1 MHTPSSLAATAAA
14 RPALCL
20 CLVAPSGSGKSTTAQ
35 LIRNW
40 LLARGRS
47 VEVVK
52 LAEPLYRLQ
61 AMFYAEAGVRLSPE
75 TQDQKLL
82 ESVATHLRAIHAR
95 ALADGF
101 LRRLEASRAD
111 VVINDDLRDDRV
123 DWPALREAGFLV
135 VKVAARAE
143 VRAQRLAER
152 QDLSIVKDSPL
163 DLQMA
168 RIEADYVLTNNG
180 SLAALEAQ
188 VDGLCRLLVGGRV
201 DGHAGKHT
209 DERAGLPA

>member
-1 MHTPSSLAATAAA
+1 MTNGLSTEKPATSP
-14 RPALCL
+14 RQGLRL

-35 LIRNW
+35 LIRDW
-40 LLARGRS
+40 LHVRGHS

-52 LAEPLYRLQ
+52 LAEPLYRIQ
-61 AMFYAEAGVRLSPE
+61 AMFYAEAGIRLTPE

-101 LRRLEASRAD
+101 LRRLAASRAD

-123 DWPALREAGFLV
+123 DWPALREAGFRV

-143 VRAQRLAER
+143 VRAQRLDER
-152 QDLSIVKDSPL
+152 RDLSVVKDSPL

-188 VDGLCRLLVGGRV
+188 VDGLCRLLL
-201 DGHAGKHT
+201 
-209 DERAGLPA
+209 DERAGAVVA

>member
-1 MHTPSSLAATAAA
+1 MSNHISTDTGAP
-14 RPALCL
+14 RPGLCL

-40 LLARGRS
+40 LLARGHT

-52 LAEPLYRLQ
+52 LAEPLYRIQ
-61 AMFYAEAGVRLSPE
+61 AMFYAEAGIALTPE

-82 ESVATHLRAIHAR
+82 ESVATHLRTIHAR

-101 LRRLEASRAD
+101 LRRLAASRAD
-111 VVINDDLRDDRV
+111 VVINDDLRDDRI
-123 DWPALREAGFLV
+123 DWPALREAGFRV

-152 QDLSIVKDSPL
+152 NDLSVVKDSPL

-180 SLAALEAQ
+180 SLGALEAQ
-188 VDGLCRLLVGGRV
+188 VDGLCRLLVG
-201 DGHAGKHT
+201 
-209 DERAGLPA
+209 ERAEAAA

>member
-1 MHTPSSLAATAAA
+1 MSNHISTDTGASHPG
-14 RPALCL
+14 LCL

-40 LLARGRS
+40 LLARGHS

-52 LAEPLYRLQ
+52 LAEPLYRIQ
-61 AMFYAEAGVRLSPE
+61 AMFYAEAGIALTPE

-82 ESVATHLRAIHAR
+82 ESVATHLRTIHAR

-101 LRRLEASRAD
+101 LRRLAASRAD
-111 VVINDDLRDDRV
+111 VVINDDLRDDRI
-123 DWPALREAGFLV
+123 DWPALREAGFRV

-152 QDLSIVKDSPL
+152 NDLSVVKDSPL

-180 SLAALEAQ
+180 SLGALEAQ
-188 VDGLCRLLVGGRV
+188 VDGLCRLLVG
-201 DGHAGKHT
+201 
-209 DERAGLPA
+209 ERAEAAA

>member
-1 MHTPSSLAATAAA
+1 MPNHISTDTGAP
-14 RPALCL
+14 RPGLCL

-40 LLARGRS
+40 LRARGHS

-52 LAEPLYRLQ
+52 LAEPLYRIQ
-61 AMFYAEAGVRLSPE
+61 AMFYAEAGIALTPE

-82 ESVATHLRAIHAR
+82 ESVATHLRTIHAR

-101 LRRLEASRAD
+101 LRRLAASRAD
-111 VVINDDLRDDRV
+111 VVINDDLRDDRI
-123 DWPALREAGFLV
+123 DWPALREAGFRV

-152 QDLSIVKDSPL
+152 NDLSVVKDSPL

-180 SLAALEAQ
+180 SLGALEAQ
-188 VDGLCRLLVGGRV
+188 VDGLCRLLVG
-201 DGHAGKHT
+201 
-209 DERAGLPA
+209 ERAEAAA

>member
-1 MHTPSSLAATAAA
+1 MSNHISTDTGASHPG
-14 RPALCL
+14 LCL

-40 LLARGRS
+40 LLARRHS

-52 LAEPLYRLQ
+52 LAEPLYRIQ
-61 AMFYAEAGVRLSPE
+61 AMFYAEAGIALTPE

-82 ESVATHLRAIHAR
+82 ESVATHLRTIHAR

-101 LRRLEASRAD
+101 LRRLAASRAD
-111 VVINDDLRDDRV
+111 VVINDDLRDDRI
-123 DWPALREAGFLV
+123 DWPALREAGFRV

-152 QDLSIVKDSPL
+152 NDLSVVKDSPL

-180 SLAALEAQ
+180 SLGALEAQ
-188 VDGLCRLLVGGRV
+188 VDGLCRLLVG
-201 DGHAGKHT
+201 
-209 DERAGLPA
+209 ERAEAAA

>member
-1 MHTPSSLAATAAA
+1 MSNHISTDTGAP
-14 RPALCL
+14 RPGLCL

-40 LLARGRS
+40 LRARGHS

-52 LAEPLYRLQ
+52 LAEPLYRIQ
-61 AMFYAEAGVRLSPE
+61 AMFYAEAGIALTPE

-82 ESVATHLRAIHAR
+82 ESVATHLRTIHAR

-101 LRRLEASRAD
+101 LRRLAASRAD
-111 VVINDDLRDDRV
+111 VVINDDLRDDRI
-123 DWPALREAGFLV
+123 DWPALREAGFRV

-152 QDLSIVKDSPL
+152 NDLSVVKDSPL

-180 SLAALEAQ
+180 SLGALEAQ
-188 VDGLCRLLVGGRV
+188 VDGLCRLLVG
-201 DGHAGKHT
+201 
-209 DERAGLPA
+209 ERAEAAA

>member
-1 MHTPSSLAATAAA
+1 MSNHISTDTGAS
-14 RPALCL
+14 RPGLCL

-40 LLARGRS
+40 LRARGHS

-52 LAEPLYRLQ
+52 LAEPLYRIQ
-61 AMFYAEAGVRLSPE
+61 AMFYAEAGIALTPE

-82 ESVATHLRAIHAR
+82 ESVATHLRTIHAR

-101 LRRLEASRAD
+101 LRRLAASRAD
-111 VVINDDLRDDRV
+111 VVINDDLRDDRI
-123 DWPALREAGFLV
+123 DWPALREAGFRV

-152 QDLSIVKDSPL
+152 NDLSVVKDSPL

-180 SLAALEAQ
+180 SLGALEAQ
-188 VDGLCRLLVGGRV
+188 VDGLCRLLVG
-201 DGHAGKHT
+201 
-209 DERAGLPA
+209 ERAEAAA

>member
-1 MHTPSSLAATAAA
+1 MSNHISTDTDAS
-14 RPALCL
+14 RPGLCL

-40 LLARGRS
+40 LRARGHS

-52 LAEPLYRLQ
+52 LAEPLYRIQ
-61 AMFYAEAGVRLSPE
+61 AMFYAEAGIALTPE

-82 ESVATHLRAIHAR
+82 ESVATHLRTIHAR

-101 LRRLEASRAD
+101 LRRLAASRAD
-111 VVINDDLRDDRV
+111 VVINDDLRDDRI
-123 DWPALREAGFLV
+123 DWPALREAGFRV

-152 QDLSIVKDSPL
+152 NDLSVVKDSPL

-180 SLAALEAQ
+180 SLGALEAQ
-188 VDGLCRLLVGGRV
+188 VDGLCRLLVG
-201 DGHAGKHT
+201 
-209 DERAGLPA
+209 ERAEAAA

>member
-1 MHTPSSLAATAAA
+1 MSNHISTGMAAP

-35 LIRNW
+35 LIRDW
-40 LLARGRS
+40 LLARGHT

-52 LAEPLYRLQ
+52 LAEPLYRIQ
-61 AMFYAEAGVRLSPE
+61 AMFYAEAGIALTPE

-82 ESVATHLRAIHAR
+82 ESVATHLRTIHAR

-101 LRRLEASRAD
+101 LRRLAASRAD
-111 VVINDDLRDDRV
+111 VVINDDLRDDRI
-123 DWPALREAGFLV
+123 DWPALREAGFRV

-143 VRAQRLAER
+143 VRVQRLAER
-152 QDLSIVKDSPL
+152 NDLSVVKDSPL

-180 SLAALEAQ
+180 SLGALEVQ
-188 VDGLCRLLVGGRV
+188 VDGLCRLLVG
-201 DGHAGKHT
+201 
-209 DERAGLPA
+209 ERAEAAA

>member
-1 MHTPSSLAATAAA
+1 MPDRISMEMATS
-14 RPALCL
+14 RPGLCL

-35 LIRNW
+35 LIRDW
-40 LLARGRS
+40 LSARGLS

-52 LAEPLYRLQ
+52 LAEPLYRIQ
-61 AMFYAEAGVRLSPE
+61 AMFYAEAGIALTPE

-82 ESVATHLRAIHAR
+82 ESVATQLRAIHAR

-101 LRRLEASRAD
+101 LRRLADSRAD
-111 VVINDDLRDDRV
+111 VVINDDLRDDRI
-123 DWPALREAGFLV
+123 DWPALREAGFRV

-143 VRAQRLAER
+143 VRAQRLAVR
-152 QDLSIVKDSPL
+152 NDLSIVKNSPL

-188 VDGLCRLLVGGRV
+188 VDGLCRLLVG
-201 DGHAGKHT
+201 
-209 DERAGLPA
+209 ERAEAAA

>member
-1 MHTPSSLAATAAA
+1 MSNHISTDTGAP
-14 RPALCL
+14 RPGLRL

-40 LLARGRS
+40 LLARGHT

-52 LAEPLYRLQ
+52 LAEPLYRIQ
-61 AMFYAEAGVRLSPE
+61 AMFYAEAGIALTPE

-82 ESVATHLRAIHAR
+82 ESVATHLRTIHAR

-101 LRRLEASRAD
+101 LRRLAASRAD
-111 VVINDDLRDDRV
+111 VVINDDLRDDRI
-123 DWPALREAGFLV
+123 DWPALREAGFRV

-152 QDLSIVKDSPL
+152 NDLSVVKDSPL

-180 SLAALEAQ
+180 SLGALEAQ
-188 VDGLCRLLVGGRV
+188 VDGLCRLLVG
-201 DGHAGKHT
+201 
-209 DERAGLPA
+209 ERAEAAA

>member
-1 MHTPSSLAATAAA
+1 MSNRISTETAAPRA
-14 RPALCL
+14 GLCL

-35 LIRNW
+35 LIRDW
-40 LLARGRS
+40 LLARGHS

-52 LAEPLYRLQ
+52 LAEPLYRIQ
-61 AMFYAEAGVRLSPE
+61 AMFYAEADIALTPE

-101 LRRLEASRAD
+101 LRRLAASRS
-111 VVINDDLRDDRV
+111 VGQSMRSSRRSSLITTS
-123 DWPALREAGFLV
+123 
-135 VKVAARAE
+135 ARAE

-152 QDLSIVKDSPL
+152 NDLSVVKDSPL

-180 SLAALEAQ
+180 SLGALEVQ
-188 VDGLCRLLVGGRV
+188 VDGLCRLLVG
-201 DGHAGKHT
+201 
-209 DERAGLPA
+209 ERAEAAA

>member
-1 MHTPSSLAATAAA
+1 MSNHISTETAAPRA
-14 RPALCL
+14 GLCL

-35 LIRNW
+35 LIRDW
-40 LLARGRS
+40 LLARGHS

-52 LAEPLYRLQ
+52 LAEPLYRIQ
-61 AMFYAEAGVRLSPE
+61 AMFYAEAGIALTPE

-101 LRRLEASRAD
+101 LRRLAASRAD
-111 VVINDDLRDDRV
+111 VVINDDLRDDRI
-123 DWPALREAGFLV
+123 DWPALREAGFRV

-152 QDLSIVKDSPL
+152 NDLSVVKDSPL

-180 SLAALEAQ
+180 SLGALEVQ
-188 VDGLCRLLVGGRV
+188 VDGLCRLLVG
-201 DGHAGKHT
+201 
-209 DERAGLPA
+209 ERAEAAA

>member
-1 MHTPSSLAATAAA
+1 MSNHISTDTGAP
-14 RPALCL
+14 RPGLCL

-40 LLARGRS
+40 LRARGHS

-52 LAEPLYRLQ
+52 LAEPLYRIQ
-61 AMFYAEAGVRLSPE
+61 AMFYAEAGIALTPE

-101 LRRLEASRAD
+101 LRRLAASRAD
-111 VVINDDLRDDRV
+111 VVINDDLRDDRI
-123 DWPALREAGFLV
+123 DWPALREAGFRV

-152 QDLSIVKDSPL
+152 NDLSVVKDSPL

-180 SLAALEAQ
+180 SLGALEAQ
-188 VDGLCRLLVGGRV
+188 VDGLCRLLVG
-201 DGHAGKHT
+201 
-209 DERAGLPA
+209 ERAEAAA